1 MELNKR
7 IGVSPWVWG
16 ELIGRDDIAI
26 IDKAHALG
34 FASLEVA
41 VLQLDAF
48 DLEAVGAALTRTGVT
63 PIVSTAFPE
72 ERDLV
77 HANPEY
83 HRNGQD
89 FLRYCVD
96 VAVKLGAD
104 RIIGPFCA
112 APGRLW
118 VASAAQKELEFE
130 RAVNNLKPVAA
141 YAHEHGIRLALEV
154 LNRYESSFIN
164 TAEDGMRLA
173 EAVGSPAFGL
183 LLDTFHMNIEEKS
196 VAAAIARAGPHLH
209 HVHAIENDRGI
220 PGSGQVDWAGLG
232 DALHR
237 IDYQGWI
244 VIEGFTDQVDW
255 LARAISMWRPFAPDM
270 NQLAGEGLAFLQ
282 ATFTVRGAR

>member
-1 MELNKR
+1 MKVG
-7 IGVSPWVWG
+7 ISPWVWG

-34 FASLEVA
+34 FAGLEIA
-41 VLQLDAF
+41 VLQRDPF
-48 DLEAVGAALTRTGVT
+48 DLEAVGAALKRTGVT
-63 PIVSTAFPE
+63 PIISTAFPE

-89 FLRYCVD
+89 FLRYCVE
-96 VAVKLGAD
+96 VAAKLGAD

-118 VASAAQKELEFE
+118 MADAMQKEQEFE

-141 YAHEHGIRLALEV
+141 YAQAHGIRLALEV

-164 TAEDGMRLA
+164 TAAEGMRLV
-173 EAVGSPAFGL
+173 EAVANPAFGL
-183 LLDTFHMNIEEKS
+183 LLDTFHMHIEEKS

-237 IDYQGWI
+237 LDYQDWV
-244 VIEGFTDQVDW
+244 VIEGFTDKVDW
-255 LARAISMWRPFAPDM
+255 LARAISMWRPLAPHMD
-270 NQLAGEGLAFLQ
+270 QLAREGLAFLQ
-282 ATFTVRGAR
+282 ATFAVRGAR

>member
-1 MELNKR
+1 MR
-7 IGVSPWVWG
+7 IGISTWVWG
-16 ELIGRDDIAI
+16 ELIGRDDVAI
-26 IDKAHALG
+26 IERAHALG
-34 FASLEVA
+34 FAGLEIA
-41 VLQLDAF
+41 VLQRDPF
-48 DLEAVGAALTRTGVT
+48 DLTAVDAALKRTGVM
-63 PIVSTAFPE
+63 PIISTAFPE

-83 HRNGQD
+83 QRNGRD

-118 VASAAQKELEFE
+118 MAGAAQKQQEFE
-130 RAVNNLKPVAA
+130 RAVNNLRSVAA
-141 YAHEHGIRLALEV
+141 YAHEHGVRLALEV

-164 TAEDGMRLA
+164 TANDGMHLV
-173 EAVGSPAFGL
+173 EAVGNPAFGL
-183 LLDTFHMNIEEKS
+183 LLDTFHMHIEEKS

-232 DALHR
+232 DALHHL
-237 IDYQGWI
+237 DYHGWI
-244 VIEGFTDQVDW
+244 VIEGFSDKVDW
-255 LARAISMWRPFAPDM
+255 LARAISMWRPLAPDM
-270 NQLAGEGLAFLQ
+270 NQLAREGLAFLQ
-282 ATFTVRGAR
+282 ATFAVRGAR

>member
-1 MELNKR
+1 MK
-7 IGVSPWVWG
+7 IGISPWVWG
-16 ELIGRDDIAI
+16 ELIGRDDTAI

-34 FASLEVA
+34 FAGVEIA
-41 VLQLDAF
+41 VLQRDSF
-48 DLEAVGAALTRTGVT
+48 NLEAVGAALRRNGVT

-118 VASAAQKELEFE
+118 LADAAQKEQEFE
-130 RAVNNLKPVAA
+130 RAVKNLKPVAV

-164 TAEDGMRLA
+164 TAEDGMRLVG
-173 EAVGSPAFGL
+173 AVSNPAFGL
-183 LLDTFHMNIEEKS
+183 LLDAFHMHIEEKS
-196 VAAAIARAGPHLH
+196 VTAAIKRAGPHLH

-220 PGSGQVDWAGLG
+220 PGSGQVDWPGLV
-232 DALHR
+232 DALHS
-237 IDYQGWI
+237 IDYQGWV

-255 LARAISMWRPFAPDM
+255 LARAISMWRPLAPDM
-270 NQLAGEGLAFLQ
+270 DQLARSGLAFLQ
-282 ATFTVRGAR
+282 AIFAARGAR